1 MLTCQP
7 YCECVYTKI
16 HVASAGG
23 YEFGL
28 EIESVLGK
36 SRKRSTTTFHQRDK
50 YSSAFIVF
58 ISYLSSHLRI

>member
-7 YCECVYTKI
+7 YCECLYTKI

-28 EIESVLGK
+28 EIESTGK
-36 SRKRSTTTFHQRDK
+36 IRENDLQRHFINGISI
-50 YSSAFIVF
+50 SSAFIVF
-58 ISYLSSHLRI
+58 ISY